1 MFASTSKITYAG
13 AGVAFLAGSRETVAA
28 YLGHQQFASI
38 GPDKVN
44 QLRHLQFFGSAQ
56 GVRDHM
62 ARHREILA
70 PKFAAVGAALTAELA
85 GLGVAEWT
93 RPAGGYFVS
102 LDVLDG
108 CASRVVAL
116 AKEAGIALTPAG
128 ASFPH
133 GQDPRDRNIRLAR
146 PSPCWRRSSRR
157 WPASRRV
164 LPSPQRSGW
173 PT

>member
-1 MFASTSKITYAG
+1 
-13 AGVAFLAGSRETVAA
+13 
-28 YLGHQQFASI
+28 
-38 GPDKVN
+38 
-44 QLRHLQFFGSAQ
+44 
-56 GVRDHM
+56 M

-93 RPAGGYFVS
+93 GPPGGYFVS

-128 ASFPH
+128 APSRTGRTPATATSAW
-133 GQDPRDRNIRLAR
+133 LR
-146 PSPCWRRSSRR
+146 PSPCWPRSSRR

-164 LPSPQRSGW
+164 SPSPQRSGW